1 MESDIEEIVQTCNST
16 NNIYFEK
23 FAELIGNHVDGIVS
37 HAIFPVSSGKIEGI
51 NNMMKTIRRSAY
63 GYNDDEYFFLKAMDQ
78 SRRIY
83 VRNPKSHKIFQ

>member
-1 MESDIEEIVQTCNST
+1 
-16 NNIYFEK
+16 
-23 FAELIGNHVDGIVS
+23 
-37 HAIFPVSSGKIEGI
+37 
-51 NNMMKTIRRSAY
+51 MKTIRRSAY